1 MRFSFL
7 QPVMAPLMRQRLLCR
22 MLLLATL
29 VLGIAAW
36 RGWSI
41 WPCIFAEITQRPCPG
56 CGMTR
61 SFMALLRGNW
71 AESLRMHPFTIFFV
85 MSGLMCS
92 VVTLLPLG
100 LAERIV
106 VKVEVF
112 ERKTKLPAAALILFA
127 SFGLLR
133 MLGLWYQPPLP
144 ERPWTFRRPEVVAGT
159 INHNS
164 QHIRNLL

>member
-1 MRFSFL
+1 
-7 QPVMAPLMRQRLLCR
+7 
-22 MLLLATL
+22 
-29 VLGIAAW
+29 
-36 RGWSI
+36 
-41 WPCIFAEITQRPCPG
+41 
-56 CGMTR
+56 MTR

-85 MSGLMCS
+85 MGGLTCS
-92 VVTLLPLG
+92 VVTLLPVG

-106 VKVEVF
+106 VKVEAF
-112 ERKTKLPAAALILFA
+112 EKKTKLPAAALILFA

-144 ERPWTFRRPEVVAGT
+144 ERPRSFRRPEVVAGT